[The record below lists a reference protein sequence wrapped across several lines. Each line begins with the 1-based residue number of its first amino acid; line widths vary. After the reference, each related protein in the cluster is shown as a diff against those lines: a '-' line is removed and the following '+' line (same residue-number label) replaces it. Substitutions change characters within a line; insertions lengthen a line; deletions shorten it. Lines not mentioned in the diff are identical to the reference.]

1 MLSKETKLVKR
12 QRLTIP
18 SSQLDECSNQPYTSE
33 IRSHSVRSVQPV
45 AHAQKL
51 GLQPDAAN
59 DSVVRPRWLT
69 VNRMAADYKEVIS
82 EAALRHLI
90 WNAEAYARFPRAG
103 LPSNGFLPVI
113 VRPPFQRKVLLD
125 RVAFEKWLTTN
136 QA

>member
-1 MLSKETKLVKR
+1 MLSKATISVKR
-12 QRLTIP
+12 QRSTIP
-18 SSQLDECSNQPYTSE
+18 SSQPGERSNQPCTTE
-33 IRSHSVRSVQPV
+33 IRPYPIRAVTPV
-45 AHAQKL
+45 AHAQSL
-51 GLQPDAAN
+51 GPQPDAAN
-59 DSVVRPRWLT
+59 DNVLRPRWLT
-69 VNRMAADYKEVIS
+69 VNRMAAEYKEVIT

>member
-1 MLSKETKLVKR
+1 MLPEASKPVNRKR
-12 QRLTIP
+12 STTQQSRP
-18 SSQLDECSNQPYTSE
+18 DACSELPCTTE
-33 IRSHSVRSVQPV
+33 IRPHSVRTVQPV
-45 AHAQKL
+45 AHAQNL
-51 GLQPDAAN
+51 GPQPDAAN
-59 DSVVRPRWLT
+59 ESVVRPRWLT
-69 VNRMAADYKEVIS
+69 VNRLAAEYKEVIT

>member
-1 MLSKETKLVKR
+1 MLQKAHDSANR
-12 QRLTIP
+12 QRKSTQNPQLGDC
-18 SSQLDECSNQPYTSE
+18 SQPPNSLGTWPT
-33 IRSHSVRSVQPV
+33 VQPV
-45 AHAQKL
+45 AHTK
-51 GLQPDAAN
+51 GTGPQPDAAN
-59 DSVVRPRWLT
+59 DSMMQPRWLS
-69 VNRMAADYKEVIS
+69 VSRMAAEYSEVTT

-90 WNAEAYARFPRAG
+90 WNAEAHARFPRAG

>member
-1 MLSKETKLVKR
+1 MLSKATTHVKR
-12 QRLTIP
+12 QRSTIP
-18 SSQLDECSNQPYTSE
+18 SSLPDESSNQPCTSE
-33 IRSHSVRSVQPV
+33 IQPHSVRSVQQV
-45 AHAQKL
+45 ARTQNL
-51 GLQPDAAN
+51 GPQPDAAN
-59 DSVVRPRWLT
+59 DNVVRPRWLT
-69 VNRMAADYKEVIS
+69 VNRMAAEYKEVIT

-103 LPSNGFLPVI
+103 LTSNGFLPVI